1 VHRLDHGL
9 TELAAQVAHVHVDEV
24 RSRVEVHV
32 PGHGQQ
38 LLPGEN
44 LTGVGDEG
52 LQQGE
57 FAGGQ
62 AHRPAVDRH
71 LAFQQVNADAAD
83 LDEHVRRA
91 TGVGPQVRPDAS
103 QQFLEGERLGQVI
116 VRAKVEPCYPVV
128 HPSPRAQHQD
138 RNRGAPP
145 AQPLE
150 HLKAVQ
156 VGQAKV
162 EDHQR
167 DAGARGALERLLPA
181 LHPLHAVSMG
191 AEPLDEK
198 RGDAL
203 FVLND

>member
-9 TELAAQVAHVHVDEV
+9 AELAAQVAHVHVDEV
-24 RSRVEVHV
+24 RSRVEVHA

-62 AHRPAVDRH
+62 AHRPPVDRH
-71 LAFQQVNADAAD
+71 LALQQVNADAAD
-83 LDEHVRRA
+83 PDMHVRRD
-91 TGVGPQVRPDAS
+91 TGVGPQVRPNAS
-103 QQFLEGERLGQVI
+103 QQFLEGEWLGQVI
-116 VRAKVEPCYPVV
+116 VRAEVEPFHPVV
-128 HPSPRAQHQD
+128 HPPPRAEHKD
-138 RNRGAPP
+138 GYRGAPP
-145 AQPLE
+145 PQFLE
-150 HLKAVQ
+150 HLEAVQ
-156 VGQAKV
+156 VRQAEV

-167 DAGARGALERLLPA
+167 DVGARGALERLPPA
-181 LHPLHAVSMG
+181 LHPFHAVSVS
-191 AEPLDEK
+191 AEPLDEE

-203 FVLND
+203 LVLND